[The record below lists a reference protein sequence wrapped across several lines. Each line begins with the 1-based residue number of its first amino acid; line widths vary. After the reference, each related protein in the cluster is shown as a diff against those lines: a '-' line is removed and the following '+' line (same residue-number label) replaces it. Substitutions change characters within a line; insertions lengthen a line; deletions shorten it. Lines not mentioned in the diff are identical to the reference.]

1 MAEFLE
7 GTVEDEKKMMDTSIK
22 NREKE
27 LYNVFDY
34 FVYVMYRLDLMMLYL
49 MVTKSNF
56 K

>member
-7 GTVEDEKKMMDTSIK
+7 GTEEDEKKMMNTSIK

-27 LYNVFDY
+27 LYNVIGY
-34 FVYVMYRLDLMMLYL
+34 FIYIMNRLDLMMLYL
-49 MVTKSNF
+49 KVTKSNF